1 MSNVNSI
8 ITDESKNIAEDLY
21 NEKEMDISSESIE
34 SDTDLNEQ
42 LTINNEIVN
51 DDQLNNISD
60 QISETNDSVNNK
72 IIINAIVLPD
82 SPKEI
87 GEVFKGYNNIQK
99 KNKEVINSFGNEVTK
114 KIEELREST
123 KIEEIE
129 SSKKKNRWL
138 WWWPW

>member
-34 SDTDLNEQ
+34 SETDLNEQ

-60 QISETNDSVNNK
+60 QISETNNSVNNK

-87 GEVFKGYNNIQK
+87 GEVFKGYNNIKK
-99 KNKEVINSFGNEVTK
+99 KNKEVIN
-114 KIEELREST
+114 
-123 KIEEIE
+123 
-129 SSKKKNRWL
+129 
-138 WWWPW
+138 